1 MQSKKSSLKSSLFWP
16 AWILFIICVLVTLA
30 LAGANELTK
39 GTIAKQEKIDADNA
53 RREVFTAAAAFE
65 DITMKIKADES
76 LKISSVYTA
85 LDSQNQVIGLVIISA
100 SRGYAGDVFVMSG
113 ITPDRS
119 ICGIK
124 VMSDDETPGLGK
136 KIEAP
141 SFAKQFIDQ
150 TAGLLFSVKVSD
162 SSVNYVDAVTG
173 ATISSRA
180 MTNAANNALTF
191 AEKVF
196 SELKLGG
203 NS

>member
-1 MQSKKSSLKSSLFWP
+1 MQSKKSNLKSSLFWP

-53 RREVFTAAAAFE
+53 RREVFAAAVSFE
-65 DITMKIKADES
+65 DITTKFQADES

-85 LDSQNQVIGLVIISA
+85 LDSQNQVIGLVILSA
-100 SRGYAGDVFVMSG
+100 SRGYAGDVSVMSG
-113 ITPDRS
+113 ITLDLS
-119 ICGIK
+119 VCGIK

-136 KIEAP
+136 KIETS
-141 SFAKQFIDQ
+141 SFAKQFISR
-150 TAGLLFSVKVSD
+150 TAGLLFSVKTSD
-162 SSVNYVDAVTG
+162 SNVNHVDAVTG
-173 ATISSRA
+173 ATISSNA
-180 MTNAANNALTF
+180 MSSAANNALAF

-196 SELKLGG
+196 SGLKLGG